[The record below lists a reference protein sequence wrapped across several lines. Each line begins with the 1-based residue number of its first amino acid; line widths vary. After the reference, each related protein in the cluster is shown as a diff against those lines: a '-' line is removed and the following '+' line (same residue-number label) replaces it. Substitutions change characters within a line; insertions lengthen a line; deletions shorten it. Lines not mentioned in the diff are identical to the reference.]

1 MDSSLARARQ
11 QLFLSEVANS
21 AAGKTH
27 ERVQKSPPAHMLC
40 ESLGTIISFAFSE
53 DINSSLNL
61 ESLVVLLKWGENVSG
76 FLCSLFALASKLS
89 DLHEPSVYSENTRFA
104 FHGNFARF

>member
-27 ERVQKSPPAHMLC
+27 ERVRKSPPAHMLY
-40 ESLGTIISFAFSE
+40 ESLGTTISFAFSE

-61 ESLVVLLKWGENVSG
+61 ESLVFLLKWGENVSG
-76 FLCSLFALASKLS
+76 FLCSRSLEK
-89 DLHEPSVYSENTRFA
+89 TR
-104 FHGNFARF
+104 ARFQTFRFTRTVRLFRKYEIRIPW